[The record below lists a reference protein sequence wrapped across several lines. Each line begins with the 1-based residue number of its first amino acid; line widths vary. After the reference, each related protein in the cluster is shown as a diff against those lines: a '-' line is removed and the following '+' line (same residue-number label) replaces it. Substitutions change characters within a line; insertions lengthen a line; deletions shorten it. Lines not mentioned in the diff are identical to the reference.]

1 MEHTPITKKQ
11 MRWMIAGQVMTLV
24 LTCLSIWISDKI
36 VPKVLGG
43 IMVALTLY
51 VIIDTFLRW
60 KRNPLVD
67 ENADEEFLE
76 DKKNSL
82 SAMLGTF
89 LILFAAIFFIVMA
102 IRAF

>member
-1 MEHTPITKKQ
+1 MEPKPITKKQ
-11 MRWMIAGQVMTLV
+11 MRWQVAAQVLTLV
-24 LTCLSIWISDKI
+24 LTGLSIWISDSI
-36 VPKVLGG
+36 VQKALGG
-43 IMVALTLY
+43 ILAAVTLC

-60 KRNPLVD
+60 KRHPLVD
-67 ENADEEFLE
+67 ESADEEFME
-76 DKKNSL
+76 DKKSSL